1 MKLIITAAAAL
12 LLTACAGTQ
21 PHLSDTLSE
30 TDQERL
36 DAARFYAFHGTLS
49 SKSIWSNVRSGNGG
63 TVRALAE
70 FRDPT
75 TDQRCRKL
83 VEDTRSTEG
92 RRDIRIVTAC
102 LYPDGNLVVTFDNA
116 AE

>member
-1 MKLIITAAAAL
+1 MKLFILAAAL
-12 LLTACAGTQ
+12 LATACAATP
-21 PHLSDTLSE
+21 PHLSYMLTD

-36 DAARFYAFHGTLS
+36 DVARFYAFHGTQS
-49 SKSIWSNVRSGNGG
+49 SKSIWSNVRTGNGG

-70 FRDPT
+70 FRDPQ

-92 RRDIRIVTAC
+92 RRDMRVVTAC
-102 LYPDGNLVVTFDNA
+102 ALPDGNLAVTFSPD
-116 AE
+116 AEG